1 MRNLRGFRFP
11 AKMSPEEAVKVERL
25 VRSAAAY
32 AGLEAP
38 SSLTQAVRDYL
49 VMIRAVSPD
58 FRWFEPG
65 RTVLLDETKS
75 LSVMINEEDHLRI
88 QALGPG
94 WSLTDTMT
102 AARQIIKTLSR
113 QLEFAESPT
122 LGYLASSPL
131 NTGQGVRCSVLVH
144 ALGLAHSRKLSPA
157 IEALGSEG
165 LTVRGLYG
173 ETTRATGAFLQISA
187 VNFPQERFRGA
198 VSYFVEQ
205 EMEARKL
212 VTDEALLRQARMV
225 MLYALRSHRL
235 SLADSLRVISWIRW
249 ATTLQNKPMSVSHRD
264 VDTHSALIELKV
276 DSLEPEAS
284 RARRTQEWVEKLGMP
299 IY

>member
-88 QALGPG
+88 QALSPG
-94 WSLTDTMT
+94 WNLTDTL
-102 AARQIIKTLSR
+102 ASAGRAIKKLSC
-113 QLEFAESPT
+113 QLEFAKSPG

-131 NTGQGVRCSVLVH
+131 NTGEGVRCSVLVH
-144 ALGLAHSRKLSPA
+144 ALGLAHSRKLSSA

-173 ETTRATGAFLQISA
+173 ETTRATGAFLQVSA
-187 VNFPQERFRGA
+187 SNFPRERFRGA

-205 EMEARKL
+205 EMEARRL
-212 VTDEALLRQARMV
+212 VTEEALLRQARMV
-225 MLYALRSHRL
+225 ALYALRSHRL

-249 ATTLQNKPMSVSHRD
+249 AATLPNKPISVSHRD
-264 VDTHSALIELKV
+264 VDTYSALIELEV

-284 RARRTQEWVEKLGMP
+284 RARRTQEWIERLGLP